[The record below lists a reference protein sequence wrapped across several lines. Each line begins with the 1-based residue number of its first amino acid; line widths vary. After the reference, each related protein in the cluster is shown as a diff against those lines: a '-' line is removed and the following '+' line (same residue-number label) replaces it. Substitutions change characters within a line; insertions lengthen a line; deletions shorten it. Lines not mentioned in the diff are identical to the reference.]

1 MGRPTCGQDCF
12 FFISLL
18 IFCIMQGLEVKAG
31 KLLKTRQQQR
41 KGNDYVA
48 VAYSD
53 LYDGKIRFTG
63 IYNDGSENSE
73 QEYVEEDYKDV
84 INYDTMDSDGYF
96 DAWEPR

>member
-1 MGRPTCGQDCF
+1 MGKTNMRTRLF
-12 FFISLL
+12 YFTSFL
-18 IFCIMQGLEVKAG
+18 IICIMQEGKAG
-31 KLLKTRQQQR
+31 KLLKTRQKQR

-53 LYDGKIRFTG
+53 FYDGKIRFTG

-84 INYDTMDSDGYF
+84 MNYDTMDSDGYL
-96 DAWEPR
+96 DAWEPRSS